1 MCFPET
7 AFDGARAGVE
17 RVLDEDGARVQ
28 AAQNRTAPE
37 HPFEEWFAHLPC
49 DDLHLLANMVSSL

>member
-1 MCFPET
+1 
-7 AFDGARAGVE
+7 VQ
-17 RVLDEDGARVQ
+17 RVLDENRARVQ

-49 DDLHLLANMVSSL
+49 NDLLANVVSVL

>member
-49 DDLHLLANMVSSL
+49 NDLLANVVSVL